1 MGPCHQVPI
10 AVAGGKGAVAVA
22 VRQSAAVCPPGAGG
36 AGKDGGG
43 EAAGESGRGEIESG
57 EGADAGKRGPA
68 AGGGRQVANGAGC
81 KVGC

>member
-10 AVAGGKGAVAVA
+10 AVAGGKGAVSVA

-36 AGKDGGG
+36 ARKDGGG
-43 EAAGESGRGEIESG
+43 EAAGERGRGEIESG
-57 EGADAGKRGPA
+57 EGADAGKRGPTA
-68 AGGGRQVANGAGC
+68 EAGRADANGAGR